1 MEFKDYL
8 EFSQLQEDIDFI
20 NEGLGNTLMG
30 VVDAGISG
38 TGTAGKQILRGA
50 GNAVR
55 GVGGLA
61 AHGLGTVFGDEKSRE
76 DAKKKLGSSFNR
88 TFRGLGQIAT
98 SPYASLR
105 RGWEAGRDPFS
116 EMKPDDGSG
125 WGEMMGLR
133 QKPSENPSF
142 EDLMNAY
149 VKAKSKNEKTEILD
163 KMKKLYRN
171 EYEEFRR
178 KTQADKIKKAKKIL
192 GFKKGEVVTR
202 RTVEQKYKELAK
214 IHHPDR
220 GGDSENFIL
229 IKDARDYL
237 LNQISIREE
246 ARKRA
251 I

>member
-8 EFSQLQEDIDFI
+8 EFSELQEDIDFV
-20 NEGLGNTLMG
+20 NEGLGSTLMG

-50 GNAVR
+50 GNTVR

-142 EDLMNAY
+142 EDLLNAY
-149 VKAKSKNEKTEILD
+149 SKAKNEYEKNEILD
-163 KMKKLYRN
+163 KMKKLYRD
-171 EYEEFRR
+171 EYEKLRR
-178 KTQADKIKKAKKIL
+178 ETRAKRIRKSKKIL
-192 GFKKGEVVTR
+192 GFKEGEVVTR
-202 RTVEQKYKELAK
+202 TTVEQKYKELAK

-220 GGDSENFIL
+220 GGNPENFKL
-229 IKDARDYL
+229 IKDARDHL
-237 LNQISIREE
+237 LNEISKREE

-251 I
+251 V